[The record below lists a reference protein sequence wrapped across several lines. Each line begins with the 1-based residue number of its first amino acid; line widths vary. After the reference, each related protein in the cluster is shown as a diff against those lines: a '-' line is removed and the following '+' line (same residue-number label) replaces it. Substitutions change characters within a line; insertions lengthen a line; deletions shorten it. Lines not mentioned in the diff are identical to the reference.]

1 MLRSLVA
8 MFRWIDIRIL
18 YGVMAVVVVFYMLI
32 NRRGYR
38 AIRDLFRRRLGYGRW
53 RTLRAVYRNHYRF
66 GQIFLT
72 ASPSTPDNTSTS
84 RSSTMNTTANWSPN
98 PGDSSC

>member
-38 AIRDLFRRRLGYGRW
+38 AIRDLFRRRLGDGRW
-53 RTLRAVYRNHYRF
+53 R
-66 GQIFLT
+66 
-72 ASPSTPDNTSTS
+72 PDNASTS